1 MHRKPLTKQ
10 LAQLI
15 KSPLLRVFLCLE
27 KSVRH
32 AEDFTKLTAFTQ
44 QVILAV
50 RAIPVGQ
57 VRSYGD
63 VAALAGSP
71 RAARQVVR
79 ILSSCSAKYE
89 LPWQRVVNKAGSV
102 ALKDPALALEQIA
115 RLRGEGLHVTD
126 AGQVMRCDS

>member
-1 MHRKPLTKQ
+1 
-10 LAQLI
+10 
-15 KSPLLRVFLCLE
+15 
-27 KSVRH
+27 VRH